1 MFSDAL
7 DVARCIELKQAA
19 DEAGIGASFGVG
31 TNLTNGAL
39 AFYLASLLPTQLT
52 LIHRHRLPSRRRT
65 RAAGRARRRSA
76 AD

>member
-7 DVARCIELKQAA
+7 DVDRCIELKQAA

-39 AFYLASLLPTQLT
+39 AFYLASLLPAQLT
-52 LIHRHRLPSRRRT
+52 
-65 RAAGRARRRSA
+65 
-76 AD
+76 

>member
-7 DVARCIELKQAA
+7 DVDRCIELKQAA

-39 AFYLASLLPTQLT
+39 LV
-52 LIHRHRLPSRRRT
+52 RLPRVARLTFSNYRRFPLRRQT
-65 RAAGRARRRSA
+65 RAARGARRRPA